1 MAPADLVRLIAL
13 AALWGASF
21 LFMRIAAPSLGA
33 IVTAEVRV
41 LLAGILLYAYAVR
54 LGEPVGLRKHWR
66 PYLSIGAISSAI
78 PFALYSY
85 SAMHS
90 PAGLNAIINATSPL
104 YSAIAAAV
112 FLGDRMTA
120 VRLGA
125 IVIGAAGVWVLAGDF
140 TMIESPHAPWALAAA
155 LVAALCYGLSGVY
168 TKLTAP
174 PVSPIVMTA
183 GTQLGAAL
191 LLAPLLPVM
200 PIPGPITM
208 VAVSAA
214 VALSICASAV
224 GYVLYFQLLRN
235 VGPVRAIYVTFL
247 IPVFG
252 VFWGVVFLDEQISAR
267 AVAGGVLILIAV
279 WLETRMNRTR

>member
-1 MAPADLVRLIAL
+1 ML

-33 IVTAEVRV
+33 IVTAEIRV
-41 LLAGILLYAYAVR
+41 LLAGIVLFAYATR
-54 LGEPVGLRKHWR
+54 LGEQFGLRANWV
-66 PYLSIGAISSAI
+66 PYLLIGAISSAV

-90 PAGLNAIINATSPL
+90 PAGLNAIINASSPL
-104 YSAIAAAV
+104 YSAIAAAL
-112 FLGDRMTA
+112 FLGDRMTV
-120 VRLGA
+120 VRIVA

-140 TMIESPHAPWALAAA
+140 TVIDSPHAPFALAAA
-155 LVAALCYGLSGVY
+155 LGAALCYGLSGVY

-174 PVSPIVMTA
+174 AVSPLVMA
-183 GTQLGAAL
+183 GGTQLGAAL
-191 LLAPLLPVM
+191 ILAPLLPVA

-208 VAVSAA
+208 AAVSAA
-214 VALSICASAV
+214 VALSICASV
-224 GYVLYFQLLRN
+224 IGYVLYFQLLRN

-252 VFWGVVFLDEQISAR
+252 VFWGVVFLGEEISAR
-267 AVAGGVLILIAV
+267 ALAGGALILIAV
-279 WLETRMNRTR
+279 WLETRMKRPA

>member
-1 MAPADLVRLIAL
+1 MSTADLIRLIVL

-33 IVTAEVRV
+33 IVTAEIRV
-41 LLAGILLYAYAVR
+41 LLAGIILYVYALR
-54 LGEPVGLRKHWR
+54 LGEPVGLRAHWV
-66 PYLSIGAISSAI
+66 PYVLIGGIGSAI

-104 YSAIAAAV
+104 YSAIAAAL
-112 FLGDRMTA
+112 FLGDRMTT
-120 VRLGA
+120 VRMVA

-140 TMIESPHAPWALAAA
+140 AVIESAHAPWALAAA
-155 LVAALCYGLSGVY
+155 LGAALCYGLSGVY

-174 PVSPIVMTA
+174 AVSPLVMAA

-191 LLAPLLPVM
+191 ILAPLLPVV

-214 VALSICASAV
+214 VALSICASVV
-224 GYVLYFQLLRN
+224 GYVMYFQLLRD

-267 AVAGGVLILIAV
+267 ALAGGALILVAV
-279 WLETRMNRTR
+279 WLETRMNRQR